1 VAAVGGAQA
10 PAPHARL
17 GAACGAGYMTA
28 VLGHT
33 GHMDTERQW
42 SRPDPGTPGER
53 PTTPMPPP
61 GWRPRRRRLPLALV
75 AGIVVLLAVLLAVG
89 RLTDLRLWP
98 SLPNPFASRHVDRSQ
113 PVLLK
118 SIENLKVYKAA
129 SGNFQVLVDLEQS
142 NKGIPLLLKG
152 ERTLF
157 VAAGNVDAEVDFTT
171 IDRGAIEVSADGRSA
186 RVTLPHAHLTKAR
199 IDPDRSYVFSRKRGL
214 LDRLGSVLSDNP
226 TSERQLYQLAENRLE
241 AAATQSGLVEQ
252 AERNTRAM
260 LESMLRS
267 LGYRDVTV
275 TFRDPPT

>member
-1 VAAVGGAQA
+1 
-10 PAPHARL
+10 
-17 GAACGAGYMTA
+17 
-28 VLGHT
+28 
-33 GHMDTERQW
+33 MDTERQW
-42 SRPDPGTPGER
+42 SRPDPGPGSTGDR
-53 PTTPMPPP
+53 PTTPMGRPP
-61 GWRPRRRRLPLALV
+61 RRRLPLRLLV
-75 AGIVVLLAVLLAVG
+75 GVVVLLAVLLAVS

-98 SLPNPFASRHVDRSQ
+98 SLPNPFASREVDRSQ

-118 SIENLKVYKAA
+118 AIVDLKVYKAA

-142 NKGIPLLLKG
+142 ARGVPLLIKG

-157 VAAGNVDAEVDFTT
+157 VAGGTVDAEVDFST

-186 RVTLPHAHLTKAR
+186 KVTLPRAHLTRAH

-226 TSERQLYQLAENRLE
+226 TSERQLYQLAEDRLE
-241 AAATQSGLVEQ
+241 AAAVQSGLVGQ

>member
-1 VAAVGGAQA
+1 
-10 PAPHARL
+10 
-17 GAACGAGYMTA
+17 
-28 VLGHT
+28 
-33 GHMDTERQW
+33 MDTERQW
-42 SRPDPGTPGER
+42 TRPDHGTAGDR
-53 PTTPMPPP
+53 PTTPN
-61 GWRPRRRRLPLALV
+61 WRPPRPRPPLRLLV
-75 AGIVVLLAVLLAVG
+75 GIVVLLAVLLAVS

-98 SLPNPFASRHVDRSQ
+98 SLPNPFASREVDRSQ

-118 SIENLKVYKAA
+118 SIEDLKVYKAA

-142 NKGIPLLLKG
+142 ARGIPLVLKG

-157 VAAGNVDAEVDFTT
+157 VAAGSVDAEVDFST
-171 IDRGAIEVSADGRSA
+171 IDKGAIEVSADGRSA
-186 RVTLPHAHLTKAR
+186 RITLPRAHLTRAR

-226 TSERQLYQLAENRLE
+226 TSERQLYQLAEDRLE
-241 AAATQSGLVEQ
+241 RAAIESGLVEQ

-267 LGYRDVTV
+267 LGYRQVTV

>member
-1 VAAVGGAQA
+1 
-10 PAPHARL
+10 
-17 GAACGAGYMTA
+17 
-28 VLGHT
+28 
-33 GHMDTERQW
+33 MDTERQW
-42 SRPDPGTPGER
+42 SRPDHGTAGER
-53 PTTPMPPP
+53 PTTPM
-61 GWRPRRRRLPLALV
+61 WRPPRPRLPLRLV
-75 AGIVVLLAVLLAVG
+75 AGIVVLLALLLAVS

-98 SLPNPFASRHVDRSQ
+98 SLPNPFASREVDRSQ

-142 NKGIPLLLKG
+142 ARGIPLVIKG

-157 VAAGNVDAEVDFTT
+157 VAAGSVDAEVDFST

-186 RVTLPHAHLTKAR
+186 RITLPRAHLTRAR

-226 TSERQLYQLAENRLE
+226 TSERQLYQLAEDRLE
-241 AAATQSGLVEQ
+241 AAATQSGLVER
-252 AERNTRAM
+252 AEQNTRAM
-260 LESMLRS
+260 LQSMLRS

-275 TFRDPPT
+275 TFRDPQT

>member
-1 VAAVGGAQA
+1 
-10 PAPHARL
+10 
-17 GAACGAGYMTA
+17 
-28 VLGHT
+28 
-33 GHMDTERQW
+33 MDTERHCSPPVQ
-42 SRPDPGTPGER
+42 GTAGDR
-53 PTTPMPPP
+53 PTTP
-61 GWRPRRRRLPLALV
+61 GWRPPPPRPRLPLRLLV
-75 AGIVVLLAVLLAVG
+75 VVVVVLAALLAVS

-98 SLPNPFASRHVDRSQ
+98 SLPNPFASREVDRSQ

-118 SIENLKVYKAA
+118 AIVDLKVYKAA
-129 SGNFQVLVDLEQS
+129 SGNFQVLVDLEES
-142 NKGIPLLLKG
+142 ARGVPLLIKG

-157 VAAGNVDAEVDFTT
+157 VAAGTVDAEVDFST

-186 RVTLPHAHLTKAR
+186 RVTLPRAHLTRAR

-226 TSERQLYQLAENRLE
+226 TSERRLYQLAEDRLE
-241 AAATQSGLVEQ
+241 AAAAQSGLVQQ

>member
-1 VAAVGGAQA
+1 
-10 PAPHARL
+10 
-17 GAACGAGYMTA
+17 
-28 VLGHT
+28 
-33 GHMDTERQW
+33 MDTERQW
-42 SRPDPGTPGER
+42 SPPGHGTAGDR
-53 PTTPMPPP
+53 PTTP
-61 GWRPRRRRLPLALV
+61 GWRPPRPRPRLPLRLV
-75 AGIVVLLAVLLAVG
+75 VGVVVLLVALLAVS
-89 RLTDLRLWP
+89 RLADLRLWP
-98 SLPNPFASRHVDRSQ
+98 SLPNPFASREVDRSQ

-118 SIENLKVYKAA
+118 AIEDLKVYKAA

-142 NKGIPLLLKG
+142 ARGVPLLIKG

-157 VAAGNVDAEVDFTT
+157 VAAGNVDAEVDFST

-186 RVTLPHAHLTKAR
+186 RVTLPRAHLTRAH

-226 TSERQLYQLAENRLE
+226 TSERQLYQLAEDRLE
-241 AAATQSGLVEQ
+241 AAAAQSGLVEQ

-267 LGYRDVTV
+267 LGYREVTV

>member
-1 VAAVGGAQA
+1 
-10 PAPHARL
+10 
-17 GAACGAGYMTA
+17 
-28 VLGHT
+28 
-33 GHMDTERQW
+33 MDTERQW
-42 SRPDPGTPGER
+42 SPPGHGTAGDR
-53 PTTPMPPP
+53 PTTP
-61 GWRPRRRRLPLALV
+61 GWRPPRPRPRLPLRLIV
-75 AGIVVLLAVLLAVG
+75 GVVVLLVALLAVS

-98 SLPNPFASRHVDRSQ
+98 SLPNPFASREVDRSQ

-118 SIENLKVYKAA
+118 AIEDLKVYKAA

-142 NKGIPLLLKG
+142 ARGVPLLIKG

-157 VAAGNVDAEVDFTT
+157 VAAGNVDAEVDFST

-186 RVTLPHAHLTKAR
+186 RVTLPRAHLTRAH

-226 TSERQLYQLAENRLE
+226 TSERQLYQLAEDRLE

-267 LGYRDVTV
+267 LGYREVTV

>member
-1 VAAVGGAQA
+1 
-10 PAPHARL
+10 
-17 GAACGAGYMTA
+17 
-28 VLGHT
+28 
-33 GHMDTERQW
+33 MDTQRQW
-42 SRPDPGTPGER
+42 SPPDHGTAGDR
-53 PTTPMPPP
+53 PTTPM
-61 GWRPRRRRLPLALV
+61 GRPQRPRLPLRLLV
-75 AGIVVLLAVLLAVG
+75 GIVVLLAALLAVS

-98 SLPNPFASRHVDRSQ
+98 SLPNPFASREVDRSQ

-118 SIENLKVYKAA
+118 SIEDLKVYKAA

-142 NKGIPLLLKG
+142 ARGIPLVIKG

-157 VAAGNVDAEVDFTT
+157 VAAGSVDAEVDFST

-186 RVTLPHAHLTKAR
+186 RITLPRAHLTRAR

-226 TSERQLYQLAENRLE
+226 TSERQLYQLAEDRLE
-241 AAATQSGLVEQ
+241 AAAAESGLVQQ

-267 LGYRDVTV
+267 LGYREVTV
-275 TFRDPPT
+275 TFRDRDPPT

>member
-1 VAAVGGAQA
+1 
-10 PAPHARL
+10 
-17 GAACGAGYMTA
+17 
-28 VLGHT
+28 
-33 GHMDTERQW
+33 MDTERQW
-42 SRPDPGTPGER
+42 SRPDHGTAGDR
-53 PTTPMPPP
+53 PTTPM
-61 GWRPRRRRLPLALV
+61 WRPPRPRLPLRLV
-75 AGIVVLLAVLLAVG
+75 AGIVVLLALLLAVS

-98 SLPNPFASRHVDRSQ
+98 SLPNPFASREVDRSQ

-142 NKGIPLLLKG
+142 ARGIPLVIKG

-157 VAAGNVDAEVDFTT
+157 VAAGSVDAEVDFST
-171 IDRGAIEVSADGRSA
+171 IDRGAIEVSADGRLA
-186 RVTLPHAHLTKAR
+186 RITLPRAHLTRAR

-226 TSERQLYQLAENRLE
+226 TSERQLYQLAEDRLE
-241 AAATQSGLVEQ
+241 AAATQSGLVER
-252 AERNTRAM
+252 AEQNTRAM
-260 LESMLRS
+260 LQSMLRS

>member
-1 VAAVGGAQA
+1 
-10 PAPHARL
+10 
-17 GAACGAGYMTA
+17 
-28 VLGHT
+28 
-33 GHMDTERQW
+33 MDTQRQW
-42 SRPDPGTPGER
+42 SRPDHGTAGDR
-53 PTTPMPPP
+53 PTTPR
-61 GWRPRRRRLPLALV
+61 WRPPRPRLPLRLIV
-75 AGIVVLLAVLLAVG
+75 GVVVLLALLLAVS

-98 SLPNPFASRHVDRSQ
+98 SLPNPFASRQVDRSQ

-118 SIENLKVYKAA
+118 AIEDLKVYKAA
-129 SGNFQVLVDLEQS
+129 SGNFQVLVDLEES
-142 NKGIPLLLKG
+142 ARGIPLLIKG

-157 VAAGNVDAEVDFTT
+157 VAAGTVDAEVDFST

-186 RVTLPHAHLTKAR
+186 RVTLPRAHLTRAH

-226 TSERQLYQLAENRLE
+226 TSERQLYQLAEDRLA

-267 LGYRDVTV
+267 LGYREVTV

>member
-1 VAAVGGAQA
+1 
-10 PAPHARL
+10 
-17 GAACGAGYMTA
+17 
-28 VLGHT
+28 
-33 GHMDTERQW
+33 MDTQRQW
-42 SRPDPGTPGER
+42 SQPDHGTAGDR
-53 PTTPMPPP
+53 PTTPR
-61 GWRPRRRRLPLALV
+61 WRPPRPRLPLRLV
-75 AGIVVLLAVLLAVG
+75 VGVVVLLALLLAVS

-98 SLPNPFASRHVDRSQ
+98 SLPNPFASREVDRSQ

-118 SIENLKVYKAA
+118 AIEDLKVYKAA
-129 SGNFQVLVDLEQS
+129 SGNFQVLVDLEES
-142 NKGIPLLLKG
+142 ARGIPLLIKG

-157 VAAGNVDAEVDFTT
+157 VAGGTVDAEVDFST

-186 RVTLPHAHLTKAR
+186 RVTLPRAHLTRAH

-214 LDRLGSVLSDNP
+214 LNRLGSVLSDNP
-226 TSERQLYQLAENRLE
+226 TSERQLYQLAEDRLA

-267 LGYRDVTV
+267 LGYREVTV

>member
-1 VAAVGGAQA
+1 
-10 PAPHARL
+10 
-17 GAACGAGYMTA
+17 
-28 VLGHT
+28 
-33 GHMDTERQW
+33 MDTQRQW
-42 SRPDPGTPGER
+42 SRPDHGTAGDR
-53 PTTPMPPP
+53 PTTPR
-61 GWRPRRRRLPLALV
+61 WRPPRPRLPLRLIV
-75 AGIVVLLAVLLAVG
+75 GVVVLLALLLAVS

-98 SLPNPFASRHVDRSQ
+98 SLPNPFASREVDRSQ

-118 SIENLKVYKAA
+118 AIEDLKVYKAA
-129 SGNFQVLVDLEQS
+129 SGNFQVLVDLEES
-142 NKGIPLLLKG
+142 ARGIPLLIKG

-157 VAAGNVDAEVDFTT
+157 VAAGTVDAEVDFST

-186 RVTLPHAHLTKAR
+186 RVTLPRAHLTRAH

-226 TSERQLYQLAENRLE
+226 TSERQLYQLAEDRLA

-267 LGYRDVTV
+267 LGYREVTV

>member
-1 VAAVGGAQA
+1 
-10 PAPHARL
+10 
-17 GAACGAGYMTA
+17 
-28 VLGHT
+28 
-33 GHMDTERQW
+33 MDTERQW
-42 SRPDPGTPGER
+42 SRPDPGGAGDR
-53 PTTPMPPP
+53 PTAPMPPP
-61 GWRPRRRRLPLALV
+61 GWRPPRRRLPLALV
-75 AGIVVLLAVLLAVG
+75 AGIVVLLAVGLAVA

-98 SLPNPFASRHVDRSQ
+98 PLPNPFASREVDRSQ

-129 SGNFQVLVDLEQS
+129 SGNFQVLVDLEQG

-157 VAAGNVDAEVDFTT
+157 VAAGSVDAEVDFTT

-186 RVTLPHAHLTKAR
+186 RVTLPHAHLTRAR

-226 TSERQLYQLAENRLE
+226 TSERQLYQLAEDRLE
-241 AAATQSGLVEQ
+241 AAAAQSGLVEQ

-267 LGYRDVTV
+267 LGYREVTV